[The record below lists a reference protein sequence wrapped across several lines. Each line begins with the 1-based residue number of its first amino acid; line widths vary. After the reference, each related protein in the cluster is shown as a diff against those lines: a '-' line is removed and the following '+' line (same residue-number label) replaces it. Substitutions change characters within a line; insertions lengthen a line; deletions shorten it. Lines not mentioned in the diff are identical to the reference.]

1 MDETFIDMTLGWNS
15 LAADLLYSCM
25 EDGVPSR
32 ELAYYERRIREN
44 GGTALDQACGTGRHV
59 FTLLQRGL
67 RVHGADVSADAI
79 RYARMEAAERRL
91 DTTFFLQRMEDCD
104 LPQRYGTI
112 YVANG
117 TFQIIVDRKLALATL
132 GRFLSHLLPGG
143 ELLVELSVPEEA
155 VSGKPCND
163 AGHPIVWEPTLRRK
177 GGGAIRTT
185 LWNESVDLS
194 GQTMIS
200 VRRNE
205 LLVDGRVVR
214 SEKGSHPMT
223 WYFKREF
230 LQMLEQA
237 GFTNLRTCADFTDES
252 ASDAIACVV
261 YSGRRPCGSFR

>member
-15 LAADLLYSCM
+15 LAADLLYACM
-25 EDGVPSR
+25 AEGVPSG
-32 ELAYYERRIREN
+32 ELAFYERRIRAN

-59 FTLLQRGL
+59 FPLLQRGL

-104 LPQRYGTI
+104 LPQRYRTI

-117 TFQIIVDRKLALATL
+117 TFQIIVDPKLAFATL

-143 ELLVELSVPEEA
+143 ELLVELSVPEDD

-163 AGHPIVWEPTLRRK
+163 AEHPIVWEPMFRRK

-185 LWNESVDLS
+185 LWKESVNLF
-194 GQTMIS
+194 GQTMTS

-223 WYFKREF
+223 WYHKREF
-230 LQMLEQA
+230 QMMLEAA
-237 GFTNLRTCADFTDES
+237 GFSDLRTYSDFTDEPATSES
-252 ASDAIACVV
+252 ASVV
-261 YSGRRPCGSFR
+261 YSGRHPLA